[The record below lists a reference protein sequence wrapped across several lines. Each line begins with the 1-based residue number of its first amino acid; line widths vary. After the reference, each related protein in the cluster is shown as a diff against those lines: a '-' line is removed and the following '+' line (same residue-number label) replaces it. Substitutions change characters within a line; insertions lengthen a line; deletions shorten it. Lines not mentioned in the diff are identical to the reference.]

1 MLYLCMI
8 LHLSYLEMVAIWRGK
23 EKFKCCNMH
32 EHMRRN
38 WESKTLMC
46 RFGWTEGLILNISEL
61 KNCFHFSV
69 TGPWLI
75 YAWVKPFS
83 VITLGNFK
91 LKNYFPLRKGSNEF
105 QFIFFFLIF
114 FSGQILI
121 CPLKYALYIFCI
133 LNLLGMFGW
142 LNICLY
148 RIVIDTCLLFS
159 GCSVLGICYL

>member
-8 LHLSYLEMVAIWRGK
+8 LHLSYLEMAAIWRGK
-23 EKFKCCNMH
+23 EKFKCCNTH

-91 LKNYFPLRKGSNEF
+91 LKKNYFPLRKGSNEF
-105 QFIFFFLIF
+105 QLIFFFSF
-114 FSGQILI
+114 RDRYW
-121 CPLKYALYIFCI
+121 YAL
-133 LNLLGMFGW
+133 LNMLCTFFVSWIYLE
-142 LNICLY
+142 CL
-148 RIVIDTCLLFS
+148 VD
-159 GCSVLGICYL
+159 